1 MDTNQKNRD
10 AARQRRPQQGT
21 KTRPGDGKSA
31 QPRRNTAQKPAA
43 ERPARRT
50 DSQAAAQQ
58 RQRTPEQ
65 QSVQQRQRRPA
76 QQELNVPR
84 SAPQGT
90 GPRKSAPQPTARER
104 EAARKKAAAQHRAA
118 QKRAAEKAKK
128 KNALQNLISGV
139 KEPKEEQSTDRSEQ
153 AKLRQ
158 AKRAAAAERKRKQ
171 AQRHDTPASIYTAPQ
186 PFNRN
191 RLFIQLLTV
200 TAVVAALVIGMSV
213 FFKVKTITVAGA
225 ETYSAWTVREAS
237 GIQEGDNLLTFSRAR
252 ANAKIRAALP
262 YVEKS
267 RIGIKLPD
275 TVIIYIEE
283 LDIAYAIKSD
293 DGTWWLMNASGR
305 VVEQIDSST
314 AESYTKVLGVAL
326 DNPKA
331 GEDAVA
337 VEDIPTETDASGEY
351 IPVTV
356 TGASRLYAA
365 LEILKALEAND
376 IVGAAASVDVSRL
389 DDIILWYGSQY
400 QVNLGD
406 TAKMKYKIACMND
419 AILEMSEYDSGI
431 LDISF
436 NYWTDQVGY
445 TPFD

>member
-1 MDTNQKNRD
+1 MDTNQKNRE
-10 AARQRRPQQGT
+10 ASRQRRPKQGT
-21 KTRPGDGKSA
+21 KTRTAEGKNA
-31 QPRRNTAQKPAA
+31 QARRSSQQKTSA
-43 ERPARRT
+43 ERPAERRT
-50 DSQAAAQQ
+50 EAQASRGSAQRTGNARQGTQQ
-58 RQRTPEQ
+58 RRT
-65 QSVQQRQRRPA
+65 A

-90 GPRKSAPQPTARER
+90 GPRKSAPQPTAQER

-139 KEPKEEQSTDRSEQ
+139 KEPQEEQPKDKAEL
-153 AKLRQ
+153 AKRRQ
-158 AKRAAAAERKRKQ
+158 AQRAAAAERKRKQ
-171 AQRHDTPASIYTAPQ
+171 AQRHDTPATIYTAPM

-200 TAVVAALVIGMSV
+200 TAVVAALVVGMSV
-213 FFKVKTITVAGA
+213 FFKVETITVAGA

-237 GIQEGDNLLTFSRAR
+237 GIEEGDNLLTFSRAR

-283 LDIAYAIKSD
+283 MDVAYAIKSS
-293 DGTWWLMNASGR
+293 DGAWWLMNANGR

-314 AESYTKVLGVAL
+314 AESYTQVLGVAL
-326 DNPKA
+326 EKPKA

-337 VEDIPTETDASGEY
+337 VEDVPTETDASGEY

-356 TGASRLYAA
+356 TGALRLYSA

-376 IVGAAASVDVSRL
+376 IVGEAASVDVSRL
-389 DDIILWYGSQY
+389 DDIILWYGSRY

-406 TAKMKYKIACMND
+406 TSQMEYKIACMND